1 MCGLTGLFD
10 LEHRRPMDE
19 SILRSMTRAIAHRG
33 PDGEGFHVAPGI
45 ALGHR
50 RLAIIDPAG
59 GHQPMFNEDGRI
71 AIVFNGEIYGFR
83 ALVHQL
89 EARGHKFRTR
99 CDTEVVIH
107 AWEEWGPACIERLDG
122 MFALALWDEAK
133 QTLFLARD
141 RLGKKPLYYAQLP
154 NGELIFGSELK
165 ALLQHPACPRR
176 LDATAIDDFLAFGYV
191 PDPKSIYEGV
201 HKLPAA
207 TTLTIQR
214 GRKPPS
220 PVTYWKPNFKSKPI
234 NEEAAVISL
243 GEKLE
248 RAVQA
253 RRISDVPLGA
263 FLSGGVDSSGVVA
276 LLAKRALL
284 DKDGG
289 EPVKTFAIGFE
300 RGVDELPYARAMA
313 ERYHTD
319 HTEERQT
326 LAYLDAIDQQAAIFD
341 EPFADS
347 SSVPTLRVS
356 ELARRRVT
364 VALSGD
370 GGDELFAGYRRYRLF
385 QTLDRVRGRVPHG
398 MRKALLGPLGRVYPK
413 LDAAPRWLRA
423 KHTLLEL
430 AADSPHG
437 WYRTVCRIPDELR
450 CSLMSPSLR
459 ASIDGY
465 EPADTIRAHWEA
477 ADAATSL
484 GRAQYVDLKT
494 WLIGDILTKVD
505 RASMAAS
512 LEVRVP
518 MLDYHFVE
526 WAASLPDE
534 LKIDKGQQKRV
545 LKRALEPLVPHE
557 NLYRAK
563 TGFATDLAD
572 EMRRDMKQLRERLLG
587 EAMQD
592 SGLLDMVSV
601 RRLLDRHES
610 GKRDHATALWSLA
623 MLEGFLRVVHGSAV
637 RTAPARSTNVE
648 EAA

>member
-1 MCGLTGLFD
+1 MCGLAGLFD
-10 LEHRRPMDE
+10 LEHRRPIDE
-19 SILRSMTRAIAHRG
+19 TILHAMTRAIAHRG
-33 PDGEGFHVAPGI
+33 PDGEGFHLAPGVG
-45 ALGHR
+45 LGHR

-83 ALVHQL
+83 TLVTQL
-89 EARGHKFRTR
+89 EARGHVFKTR

-107 AWEEWGPACIERLDG
+107 AWEEWGPACVERLDG

-141 RLGKKPLYYAQLP
+141 RLGKKPLYYAQLRT
-154 NGELIFGSELK
+154 GELIFGSEMK
-165 ALLQHPACPRR
+165 ALLQHPACPRV
-176 LDATAIDDFLAFGYV
+176 LDPTAIDDFLAFGYV
-191 PDPKSIYEGV
+191 PDPKSIYEGIE
-201 HKLPAA
+201 KLPAA

-214 GRKPPS
+214 GRKLPS
-220 PVTYWKPNFKSKPI
+220 PVTYWKPSFKSKPI
-234 NEEAAVISL
+234 NEDAAVISL
-243 GEKLE
+243 AEKLE
-248 RAVQA
+248 RAVEA

-276 LLAKRALL
+276 LLAKRQGA
-284 DKDGG
+284 D
-289 EPVKTFAIGFE
+289 PVKTFAIGFE
-300 RGVDELPYARAMA
+300 TGVDELPYARTMA
-313 ERYHTD
+313 ERYGTD

-326 LAYLDAIDQQAAIFD
+326 LSYLDAIDRQAAIFD

-385 QTLDRVRGRVPHG
+385 QTLDRVRTHVPQS
-398 MRKALLGPLGRVYPK
+398 MRTALLGPLGRAYPK
-413 LDAAPRWLRA
+413 LDNAPRWLRA

-430 AADSPHG
+430 ASDSSHG
-437 WYRTVCRIPDELR
+437 WYRTVCKMSDELR
-450 CSLMSPSLR
+450 CSLMSPALR
-459 ASIDGY
+459 ASLDGY
-465 EPADTIRAHWEA
+465 DPADTISQHWNE
-477 ADAATSL
+477 ADASTAL

-494 WLIGDILTKVD
+494 WLIGDILAKVD

-534 LKIDKGQQKRV
+534 LKIQNGQQKHI

-557 NLYRAK
+557 NLYRPK

-572 EMRRDMKQLRERLLG
+572 QMRREMPRLRQRLCSD
-587 EAMQD
+587 AMQD
-592 SGLLDMVSV
+592 SGLLDMQAV
-601 RRLLDRHES
+601 RSLLDRHES
-610 GKRDHATALWSLA
+610 GKRDHAAPLWSLA

-637 RTAPARSTNVE
+637 QSPPKRAVE
-648 EAA
+648 RAA